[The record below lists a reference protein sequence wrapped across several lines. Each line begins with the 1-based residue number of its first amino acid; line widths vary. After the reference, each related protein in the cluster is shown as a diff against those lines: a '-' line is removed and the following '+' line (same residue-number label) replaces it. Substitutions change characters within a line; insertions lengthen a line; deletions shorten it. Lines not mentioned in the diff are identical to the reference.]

1 MKKILKNL
9 IIIIIVLLFLL
20 VATLSTIGIQTNKF
34 NKLISDKISQTKN
47 INLILDTIKFKL
59 NPKELSLFLETKN
72 PKITFRETKIP
83 AENIK
88 VFIDF
93 ISILKS
99 KPKIES
105 VSLILEELD
114 IIQLNEL
121 SKIIKPSNFKSM
133 LTNKIKK
140 GKLISEIEI
149 FFSKQG
155 TIENFITRGTIE
167 SLEMELFDSLIFTNT
182 NLGFFADKN
191 DILIKNIFGDL
202 NDLKI
207 SDGDIKINLENG
219 IKINSNFETAIDLNK
234 FTKKYIN
241 L

>member
-1 MKKILKNL
+1 MKKILANL
-9 IIIIIVLLFLL
+9 ILIIIVLLFLL

-47 INLILDTIKFKL
+47 INLSLNTIKFKL
-59 NPKELSLFLETKN
+59 NPKELSLFLETQN
-72 PKITFRETKIP
+72 PKITFREINIP
-83 AENIK
+83 TQNIL

-105 VSLILEELD
+105 VTLILKELD

-140 GKLISEIEI
+140 G
-149 FFSKQG
+149 
-155 TIENFITRGTIE
+155 N
-167 SLEMELFDSLIFTNT
+167 
-182 NLGFFADKN
+182 
-191 DILIKNIFGDL
+191 
-202 NDLKI
+202 
-207 SDGDIKINLENG
+207 
-219 IKINSNFETAIDLNK
+219 
-234 FTKKYIN
+234 
-241 L
+241 